1 MLPPPL
7 GYEVEVSMDVVGMR
21 VDFGFKFPEFGAASQ
36 GKDSPIGSV
45 PT

>member
-1 MLPPPL
+1 M
-7 GYEVEVSMDVVGMR
+7 GVVGMR

-36 GKDSPIGSV
+36 GKDSPPIGSV